1 MKQTVKGI
9 NLLPKQYI
17 QEQKIKRWKYI
28 GGCALAVE
36 CLIFIAIAVIPPK
49 VKIQKQ
55 QVTLDA
61 LQVQLDDPKYEG
73 VNKAIADLEKAR
85 NDLAVWTKKYGTLK
99 SPSFI
104 SARILDSMTARVPSG
119 TVINNI
125 KISPLDG
132 TTGGVVS
139 VEGTAL
145 DYGAAFSYVTVLE
158 NAYGSENVSFTVNRQ
173 EVQGEEKISLIQYT
187 ITVNVA
193 GESLT
198 PEDAAGTTETAE
210 QTAEGNAEGTDGG
223 QTS

>member
-28 GGCALAVE
+28 GGYVLAVE
-36 CLIFIAIAVIPPK
+36 CLVFVAIAIIPPK

-55 QVTLDA
+55 QSTLDA
-61 LQVQLDDPKYEG
+61 LQVQLNDPKYEG

-85 NDLAVWTKKYGTLK
+85 NNLAVWTEKYSTLK
-99 SPSFI
+99 RPSFI
-104 SARILDSMTARVPSG
+104 SARVLDSMTARVPSG
-119 TVINNI
+119 VTINSL

-132 TTGGVVS
+132 TTGGAIS
-139 VEGTAL
+139 VEGTAI
-145 DYGAAFSYVTVLE
+145 DYGSVFSYVTVLE

-173 EVQGEEKISLIQYT
+173 EVQGEEQISVVQYT

-193 GESLT
+193 GESLA
-198 PEDAAGTTETAE
+198 PESAEGETAQ
-210 QTAEGNAEGTDGG
+210 QTAEGNEEDIDGG